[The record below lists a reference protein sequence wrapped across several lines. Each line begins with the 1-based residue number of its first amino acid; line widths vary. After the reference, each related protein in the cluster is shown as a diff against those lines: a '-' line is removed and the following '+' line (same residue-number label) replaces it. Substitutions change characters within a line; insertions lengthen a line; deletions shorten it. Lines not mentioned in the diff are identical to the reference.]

1 MPNEK
6 EYVKP
11 FAQLIPLANDA
22 VNASAENGGQDE
34 DELPILNRKGSKN

>member
-11 FAQLIPLANDA
+11 FAQLIPLAGEDTF
-22 VNASAENGGQDE
+22 NASTEPGQDE
-34 DELPILNRKGSKN
+34 DELPILGQKGSKN

>member
-22 VNASAENGGQDE
+22 VNASGQE
-34 DELPILNRKGSKN
+34 DGALPILNRKDSKN

>member
-22 VNASAENGGQDE
+22 VNASTEPGQDE
-34 DELPILNRKGSKN
+34 DELPILGQKGSKN

>member
-11 FAQLIPLANDA
+11 FAQLIPLGDNDA
-22 VNASAENGGQDE
+22 VNASAENNGQDE
-34 DELPILNRKGSKN
+34 DELIIIP

>member
-22 VNASAENGGQDE
+22 VNASGEGGQDD

>member
-11 FAQLIPLANDA
+11 LVQLIPLAGDDTF
-22 VNASAENGGQDE
+22 NASTEPGQDA
-34 DELPILNRKGSKN
+34 DETPIIP

>member
-22 VNASAENGGQDE
+22 VNASGQDE

>member
-22 VNASAENGGQDE
+22 VNASTEPGQDD
-34 DELPILNRKGSKN
+34 DELPILSRKGSKN